1 MNPYNNRT
9 DTVTIS
15 SREYNDLLED
25 KRRYLE
31 LYVSTL
37 QPTPKPTPFLH
48 RLRAANI
55 QRAELWNNGNN
66 DKTVTELLFR
76 SNELCG
82 EVGEAANFIKKLART
97 MLNMK
102 GGADFDTAKIAIAK
116 ELADV
121 IICSD
126 RVAEFL
132 DIDLERA
139 VVQKF
144 NETSDKHKFPVKL

>member
-1 MNPYNNRT
+1 MNPIANNRSS
-9 DTVTIS
+9 TINVP
-15 SREYNDLLED
+15 REEYYSLLKELD
-25 KRRYLE
+25 ELE
-31 LYVSTL
+31 KSTKFL
-37 QPTPKPTPFLH
+37 QK
-48 RLRAANI
+48 LRAANT
-55 QRAELWNNGNN
+55 QRAELWNSGNN

-82 EVGEAANFIKKLART
+82 EVGEAANFVKKLART

-102 GGADFDTAKIAIAK
+102 GGADYDIAKIAIAK

-121 IICSD
+121 IICTD

-132 DIDLERA
+132 NIDLEQA
-139 VVQKF
+139 VIEKF